1 VIHVGPG
8 LATEKGDSIVPA
20 FSPPIFDGH
29 NDTVLSLIK
38 TGRSFFERSTEGHID
53 LPRAREGRLGGGFF
67 AVYIR
72 DPANA
77 ARANDPTADSEAAM
91 HIYNDASTWPE
102 AMPTDYAQSHAVSML
117 GRLLQVERAS
127 NGAVKVVR
135 TAAEIQRCLDE
146 GIFAMLL
153 HFEGA
158 EPLDPEGH
166 ALEAFYAAGLRSVG
180 LTWSRRNRFARGVPF
195 KFPHSPDTGEG
206 LTDEGK
212 ELVRQLNRRRIMI
225 DLSHLNE
232 CGFWDVERISDAP
245 LVASHSNAHHLAPS
259 PRNLTDKQLDAI
271 RERRG
276 IAGLNFHVGFLR
288 EDGGKDPNT
297 PIARM
302 VDHIEYMVERMGI
315 DHIGLGSD
323 FDGATMPEEL
333 KDAAALPKFMQALRD
348 RGYAG
353 DDLRKLAH
361 GNWVRVLRETWGE

>member
-1 VIHVGPG
+1 MQASG
-8 LATEKGDSIVPA
+8 
-20 FSPPIFDGH
+20 PPIFDGH
-29 NDTVLSLIK
+29 NDTVLSLMK
-38 TGRSFFERSTEGHID
+38 SGRSFLERSTEGHID
-53 LPRAREGRLGGGFF
+53 LPRAREGNLGGGFF

-72 DPANA
+72 DPVTVSQGKDSQGKD
-77 ARANDPTADSEAAM
+77 RTADLEAAM
-91 HIYNDASTWPE
+91 TIYADESTWPE
-102 AMPTDYAQSHAVSML
+102 PMPLGYAQSNALSML
-117 GRLLQVERAS
+117 GRLLLVERAS
-127 NGAVKVVR
+127 TGAVKVVR
-135 TAAEIQRCLDE
+135 TAAELQRCVDI
-146 GIFAMLL
+146 GVFAMLL

-166 ALEAFYAAGLRSVG
+166 ALETFYAAGVRSVG
-180 LTWSRRNRFARGVPF
+180 LTHSRRNRFARGVPF

-212 ELVRQLNRRRIMI
+212 ELVRQLNRRRVMI

-232 CGFWDVERISDAP
+232 RGFWDVERISDAP
-245 LVASHSNAHHLAPS
+245 LVATHSNAHHLSPS

-288 EDGGKDPNT
+288 QDGGKDPNI

-315 DHIGLGSD
+315 DHVGLGSD
-323 FDGATMPEEL
+323 FDGATMPAEL
-333 KDAAALPKFMQALRD
+333 QDAAGLPKLMQGLRD

-353 DDLRKLAH
+353 GDLSKLAH